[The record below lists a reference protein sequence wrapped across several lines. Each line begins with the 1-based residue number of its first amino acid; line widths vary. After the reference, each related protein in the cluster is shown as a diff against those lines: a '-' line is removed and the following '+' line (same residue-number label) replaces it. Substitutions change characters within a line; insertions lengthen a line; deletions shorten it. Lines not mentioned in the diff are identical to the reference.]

1 MPGESSHEPTTK
13 NVAGRSRS
21 RKASRTPSVTPG
33 VGPLSKVS
41 VTGVAGVSF
50 APSAVKADNFDAVFE
65 VKVNTLPSIPVLWNQ
80 TAEARWDGVVCN
92 VGKANRGAVKVDP
105 SARFGYLD
113 LNTCTMFSNFRMLDL
128 TTVDPLQL
136 RKELSPSA

>member
-1 MPGESSHEPTTK
+1 MRLLAFSLLALAMTVPAQAQT
-13 NVAGRSRS
+13 
-21 RKASRTPSVTPG
+21 
-33 VGPLSKVS
+33 VGMIGP
-41 VTGVAGVSF
+41 SF

-128 TTVDPLQL
+128 TTVDPDKEWTARIYL
-136 RKELSPSA
+136 RARK

>member
-1 MPGESSHEPTTK
+1 MRLLAFSLLALAMTVSAQAQT
-13 NVAGRSRS
+13 
-21 RKASRTPSVTPG
+21 
-33 VGPLSKVS
+33 VGMIGP
-41 VTGVAGVSF
+41 SF
-50 APSAVKADNFDAVFE
+50 APSAVKTDNFDAVFE

-105 SARFGYLD
+105 SARFGHLD

-128 TTVDPLQL
+128 TTVDPDKEWTARIYL
-136 RKELSPSA
+136 RARK